1 MFIHHAT
8 HSVAFRLT
16 QFQDWAAALSK
27 PLNRAFESNADAP
40 SGLRRHRRG
49 AYGRAVIRRG
59 KSMDIKSVGVVGAG
73 QMGNGI
79 AHVLAVAGYDVL
91 LNDISED
98 NLSRALAQID
108 KNLER
113 QVSREKI
120 TAEDKAAALARI
132 KTTLKLTDLGP
143 SDLIIEA
150 ATERETVKTAIF
162 EDLLPHLKPET
173 ILTSNTSSISITRL
187 ASRTDR
193 PEKFMGFHFM
203 NPVPVMQ
210 LVELIRGIA
219 TDEPTY
225 QACLKVVE
233 NLGKTA
239 ASAEDFPAFIVNRIL
254 MPMINE
260 AVYTLY
266 EGVGSVKSIDESMK
280 LGANHPMGPLELA
293 DFIGLDTCLAIM
305 NVLHDGLADTKYRP
319 CPLLTK
325 YVEAG
330 WLGRK
335 TQRGFYDYRGE
346 TPVPTR

>member
-1 MFIHHAT
+1 MEIST
-8 HSVAFRLT
+8 I
-16 QFQDWAAALSK
+16 
-27 PLNRAFESNADAP
+27 
-40 SGLRRHRRG
+40 G
-49 AYGRAVIRRG
+49 I
-59 KSMDIKSVGVVGAG
+59 VGAG

-79 AHVLAVAGYDVL
+79 AHVCAMAGYDIL
-91 LNDISED
+91 LNDVDQTALDS
-98 NLSRALAQID
+98 ALALI
-108 KNLER
+108 KSNLDR
-113 QVSREKI
+113 QVSKEKI
-120 TAEDKAAALARI
+120 SQTELKATLARI
-132 KTTLKLTDLGP
+132 KTTIKLADLGKA
-143 SDLIIEA
+143 DLVIEA
-150 ATERETVKTAIF
+150 ATEKEAVKAAIF
-162 EDLLPHLKPET
+162 EELLPHLLPTT

-219 TDEPTY
+219 TDEATFK
-225 QACLKVVE
+225 ACLAVVE
-233 NLGKTA
+233 RIEKTA
-239 ASAEDFPAFIVNRIL
+239 ASAEDFPGFIVNRIL

-266 EGVGSVKSIDESMK
+266 EGVGSVESIDKSLR

-335 TQRGFYDYRGE
+335 SQRGFYDYRVD
-346 TPVPTR
+346 PPKPTR